1 VKFPLRV
8 EVYEMELKFPLM
20 DPAAGVPL
28 IVELKK
34 YII

>member
-1 VKFPLRV
+1 MRV
-8 EVYEMELKFPLM
+8 EVSEMELKFPLM
-20 DPAAGVPL
+20 DPAAGDSL